1 MNKQFLKECLKQWQQ
16 AREYTSER
24 IKRYEEGDRS
34 ALLSLMYERGD
45 FHKTLKDIDEKI
57 NTINKQ
63 LATA

>member
-1 MNKQFLKECLKQWQQ
+1 MNKQFLNECLKQWKQ
-16 AREYTSER
+16 ARDYTIER
-24 IKRYEEGDRS
+24 IKRYEDGDRS
-34 ALLSLMYERGD
+34 PLLSLMYERGD